1 MTEIISRR
9 CGRIIEYEVGSAVI
23 RLVLNRKIYMPS
35 AATMLIARNLGKLDG
50 LEVLDLGT
58 GSGFLAILSSKLGAD
73 RIVATD
79 VSRRALEVARENA
92 RLNGVDN
99 IDFRLGSVYE
109 PVEDEVFDLIICNP
123 PMTPSKD
130 PLPEYTWG
138 GIDGRAILE
147 QVVKD
152 APRHLRRGGRLIMP
166 VISLVGVD
174 KVYALMRQAGLN
186 PHAVDYVTHPF
197 GKTLMRLLDHIKGL
211 RDADFF
217 YDGFGRP
224 CWRLI
229 LFEAFKT

>member
-1 MTEIISRR
+1 MTEMISRK
-9 CGRIIEYEVGSAVI
+9 CGRIIEYEVGSAVV
-23 RLVLNRKIYMPS
+23 RLVLNRKVYMPS

-50 LEVLDLGT
+50 LKVLDLGT

-79 VSRRALEVARENA
+79 ISRRALEAARENA
-92 RLNGVDN
+92 RLNDVDN

-130 PLPEYTWG
+130 PLPKYTWG
-138 GIDGRAILE
+138 GVNGRVILE
-147 QVVKD
+147 RVVRD
-152 APRHLRRGGRLIMP
+152 APKHLKRGGRLIMP

-174 KVYALMRQAGLN
+174 KVHALMRQAGLTS
-186 PHAVDYVTHPF
+186 HAVDYVTHPF
-197 GKTLMRLLDHIKGL
+197 GKTLIKLLDYIKGL
-211 RDADFF
+211 PDADFF
-217 YDGFGRP
+217 YDNLGRP

-229 LFEAFKT
+229 LFEAFKS